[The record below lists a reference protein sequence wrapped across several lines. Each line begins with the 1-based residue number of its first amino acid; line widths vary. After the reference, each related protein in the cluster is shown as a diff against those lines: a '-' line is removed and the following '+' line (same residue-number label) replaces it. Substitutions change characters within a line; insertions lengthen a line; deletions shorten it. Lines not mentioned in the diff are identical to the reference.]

1 MNLYLIFYTKKKKK
15 SFEMN
20 LVEFSCVFLESGI
33 GLVGFGSFLC
43 WVGKDYQYIWGTSLI
58 AIGVGFWFDC

>member
-1 MNLYLIFYTKKKKK
+1 
-15 SFEMN
+15 MN